1 MSLSAASS
9 DDVKTADATSSG
21 SALRVQNL
29 KEDNVVRL
37 NDRNVLITGAL
48 GTIGQALVKRY
59 VEEGANVVALDRPDA
74 PNACEVLDG
83 ISEGIRYFGCDLSN
97 LAELERAAATLADE
111 VGGIDVLV
119 NNAAL
124 VIFKPHDEFSI
135 EEYEDQVR
143 VNSSA
148 VFVLSRAC
156 SKHMKAKRYG
166 KIVNI
171 TSLTL
176 TGRWEGYVPYI
187 ASKGAMYGL
196 IKGMA
201 RELGEH
207 LINVNGI
214 SPGAVLSE
222 AEFRQR
228 GDNREEYHQ
237 WVLANQSM
245 KRRIEP
251 VDIANLAVFL
261 STSESDMITGQNIQV
276 DGGM

>member
-1 MSLSAASS
+1 MNDLSG
-9 DDVKTADATSSG
+9 K
-21 SALRVQNL
+21 
-29 KEDNVVRL
+29 
-37 NDRNVLITGAL
+37 NVLITGAL
-48 GTIGQALVKRY
+48 GTIGQALVARY
-59 VEEGANVVALDRPDA
+59 VEEGANVIALDRPDA
-74 PNACEVLDG
+74 ADPQQVLDA
-83 ISEGIRYFGCDLSN
+83 IAPGIRYVGCDLNDLPN
-97 LAELERAAATLADE
+97 LETQAIALADE

-124 VIFKPHDEFSI
+124 VIFKQHDEFTI

-143 VNSSA
+143 INSSA

-156 SKHMKAKRYG
+156 SKEMKAKRYG

-176 TGRWEGYVPYI
+176 TGQWDGYVPYI

-222 AEFRQR
+222 AEFRDR
-228 GDNREEYHQ
+228 GDKREEYHQ
-237 WVLANQSM
+237 WVLENQSL
-245 KRRIEP
+245 KRRIEA

-261 STSESDMITGQNIQV
+261 STCRADLITGQNIQV
-276 DGGM
+276 DGGW